1 MSHSV
6 RRRRQNEHLL
16 LQRLLFSSF
25 IGGTL
30 ALFLAIA
37 AFFLF
42 QVRYN
47 DSIYPGVQVSSQP
60 LGGMD
65 VVDATLVLT
74 NAISYP
80 KLGEVIISGP
90 NGERWSLPPADLG
103 LSFDPGGNQRGCLC
117 LWPSGGSVPAS
128 G

>member
-6 RRRRQNEHLL
+6 RRRRQNERCLAASS
-16 LQRLLFSSF
+16 LLFLC
-25 IGGTL
+25 GGTL
-30 ALFLAIA
+30 ALFGYRRV
-37 AFFLF
+37 FLF

-47 DSIYPGVQVSSQP
+47 DSIYPGVEVSSQP

-80 KLGEVIISGP
+80 KLGEVIISG
-90 NGERWSLPPADLG
+90 RT
-103 LSFDPGGNQRGCLC
+103 
-117 LWPSGGSVPAS
+117 AS
-128 G
+128 AGVYLRPWA